1 MADDSGK
8 YDPNSKINKKLQS
21 YYFNNTV
28 NNNEVTF
35 SKPISKKPKRD
46 SFIQVDPQELPEV
59 ESTSLGID
67 LSNLDSIITSDVQDL
82 FNTTWKDVDTSLN
95 LEFENLN
102 LDKAPL
108 DLSVTTEK
116 YEKENT
122 ISLENTLADMIRKAY
137 DQNSFILSSRGDFV
151 CFYCKSDAAIGCTK
165 DCQNKE
171 IMKQMQQDLV
181 YLKELWESAEYMISR
196 GEMEENFEEFC
207 DYYKKHSEKDLFT
220 EFMNLKIIDCI
231 RNNQNNLQTIE
242 DTYKAAEPKF
252 ESDTLIGFSRLN
264 KLEFKDI
271 TNRQANALANA
282 FKCTQPENF
291 SENSSKELEVIYEI
305 VRLICIFTSKE
316 FIEAH

>member
-108 DLSVTTEK
+108 DLS
-116 YEKENT
+116 
-122 ISLENTLADMIRKAY
+122 
-137 DQNSFILSSRGDFV
+137 
-151 CFYCKSDAAIGCTK
+151 
-165 DCQNKE
+165 
-171 IMKQMQQDLV
+171 
-181 YLKELWESAEYMISR
+181 SAEYMISR